1 MRGDKT
7 NNDTQNLHARSSQRL
22 SLAET
27 ISSPNKS
34 PISPLGSSVLP
45 EMFGRYRILKTLGQG
60 AMGIVYL
67 ARDTQLD
74 RNVALKVPQITGPDQ
89 KELIDRFYREA
100 RSAATLHHPNIC
112 SVFDVG
118 QIEGTH
124 FISMAYIEG
133 RPLTKYISPTKKQK
147 RVPPQHSFV
156 KLPWHCKKHITM
168 ESCIVI

>member
-7 NNDTQNLHARSSQRL
+7 NNDNQNLHARSSQRL

-45 EMFGRYRILKTLGQG
+45 EMFGRYRDFENARPR

-74 RNVALKVPQITGPDQ
+74 RNVALKVPQITG
-89 KELIDRFYREA
+89 
-100 RSAATLHHPNIC
+100 
-112 SVFDVG
+112 
-118 QIEGTH
+118 QIRK
-124 FISMAYIEG
+124 S
-133 RPLTKYISPTKKQK
+133 
-147 RVPPQHSFV
+147 
-156 KLPWHCKKHITM
+156 
-168 ESCIVI
+168 